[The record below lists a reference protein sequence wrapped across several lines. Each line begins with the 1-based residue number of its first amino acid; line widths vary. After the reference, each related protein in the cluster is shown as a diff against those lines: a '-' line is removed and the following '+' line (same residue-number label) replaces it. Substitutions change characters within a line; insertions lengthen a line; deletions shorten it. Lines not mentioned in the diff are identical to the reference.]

1 MSDETTEAP
10 TPKKLLRGAGRPF
23 PKGKSGNPGGRPKL
37 TEEAR
42 AAKAEAQR
50 ILDAATPAAAEA
62 AVAMLKHKDFRAR
75 HAASGSVLDRAGLKG
90 VLEVRLLMGREVEK
104 LTERLKAE
112 FGSEPELLLRILA
125 VVLDV
130 DPEAEN
136 DAE

>member
-1 MSDETTEAP
+1 MSDENTEVP
-10 TPKKLLRGAGRPF
+10 TPKKPNRGGRPF

-37 TEEAR
+37 TEDQR

-130 DPEAEN
+130 DPEAET
-136 DAE
+136 DDDS